1 MVKFKLGMFSLLLIL
16 LGAACQTAAPACP
29 PESITYLAPSNAI
42 QSLSDLGNSTSAEQL
57 IEIYGQEILVDQVV
71 QGRLC
76 SGSWSGTVYVPCQIQ
91 IYAWEDNPN
100 FLENCDLSI
109 EPGTV
114 VYVAAHNDEPYYQGC
129 SCHTGEVGE

>member
-1 MVKFKLGMFSLLLIL
+1 M
-16 LGAACQTAAPACP
+16 
-29 PESITYLAPSNAI
+29 
-42 QSLSDLGNSTSAEQL
+42 
-57 IEIYGQEILVDQVV
+57 DQVV

-76 SGSWSGTVYVPCQIQ
+76 SGSWSGTVYVPSQIQ

-109 EPGTV
+109 KPGTV